1 MKNILPQR
9 RSRTLIWVSILVAS
23 IMLATTG
30 AAAAAITYDDRNR
43 NVVLH
48 GVTVGEVAIGGL
60 TYTQAKQKL
69 IREFETPLDR
79 SVVVQA
85 HGHLV
90 HTTPRDLG
98 FSSDV
103 LERFSQVEKLN
114 GSLSLMQR
122 VLYRLTGNPLGKS
135 IEVTTAFSEAKLE
148 ALVDDIETK
157 VNQEPVEAQPRLVG
171 DSIQID
177 LDQPG
182 FALDRQASLAV
193 LKKSLQ
199 SGDSRIVL
207 KGEVKRAELRKSD
220 ISDVLVVKVGENK
233 LYHYRGETV
242 VKVYDVAT
250 GTARYPTPKGTFKVV
265 NKRHRPTWVNPAK
278 YPGGWGWSLPKRIGP
293 GPGNPLGTRALDINS
308 PGIRIH
314 GTYANNSLGYNA
326 SHGCIRMSIAESE
339 ELFDLVKVGTPVL
352 ITQTG
357 PVRPMPKAPAPT
369 TPEPTAESDASEVPG
384 QEQPPPENEEPPPDN
399 EEPAPEPSP
408 SPAI

>member
-1 MKNILPQR
+1 M
-9 RSRTLIWVSILVAS
+9 WVSILVAS
-23 IMLATTG
+23 ILLATTG

-79 SVVVQA
+79 SVAIQADGYVVN
-85 HGHLV
+85 
-90 HTTPRDLG
+90 TTPRSLG
-98 FSSDV
+98 FSTNA
-103 LERFSQVEKLN
+103 LERFAEVEGLN
-114 GSLSLMQR
+114 TSLSLARR
-122 VLYRLTGNPLGKS
+122 VLYRLTGNHLGKS
-135 IEVTTAFSEAKLE
+135 IEVKTTLSEAKLE
-148 ALVDDIETK
+148 ALVDEIATK
-157 VNQEPVEAQPRLVG
+157 VNKEPVEAKPRLVG
-171 DSIQID
+171 DSLQID
-177 LDQPG
+177 MDVPG
-182 FALDRQASLAV
+182 FILDPEASVAE

-207 KGEVKRAELRKSD
+207 KGETKRAELRKSD
-220 ISDVLVVKVGENK
+220 VSDVLVVKIGENK
-233 LYHYRGETV
+233 LYHYRGDTV

-314 GTYANNSLGYNA
+314 GTYAQNSLGYNA
-326 SHGCIRMSIAESE
+326 SHGCIRMSIKESE

-357 PVRPMPKAPAPT
+357 PVRPMPKAPART

-384 QEQPPPENEEPPPDN
+384 QQQPPPEDQQPQPDT
-399 EEPAPEPSP
+399 SP
-408 SPAI
+408 SPTI